1 MYAEYYGLR
10 QEPFSIAPDPRL
22 LFMSGST
29 GKRWRTCCTEC
40 RAAAASCC

>member
-1 MYAEYYGLR
+1 MYAAYFGLK

-22 LFMSGST
+22 LFMSDQHREAS
-29 GKRWRTCCTEC
+29 